1 MSATTTTATATIYY
15 TINHVVTTETDT
27 ETDTDTDT
35 NTSTS
40 TDANAIT
47 QSTVHGDD
55 AVHIWFDN
63 LSDYQ
68 TESAD
73 IIIEQPPTGFHW
85 EVDMAGYTEHPPKL
99 NPESYISDIKAI
111 TTETEFTAIKEAY
124 TDGEIKRVSPW
135 DTVLTNAM

>member
-1 MSATTTTATATIYY
+1 MSATTTTATATATIYY
-15 TINHVVTTETDT
+15 TINHVVTT
-27 ETDTDTDT
+27 DTDTDT
-35 NTSTS
+35 N
-40 TDANAIT
+40 AINA
-47 QSTVHGDD
+47 SAVHGDD

-99 NPESYISDIKAI
+99 NPESYISDIKAL

-124 TDGEIKRVSPW
+124 MAGEIKRVSPW
-135 DTVLTNAM
+135 DTPLTDTYTQP

>member
-1 MSATTTTATATIYY
+1 MSATTTTITIHY
-15 TINHVVTTETDT
+15 TVNHFVTTDT

-35 NTSTS
+35 DTSTS
-40 TDANAIT
+40 TDTNAIN

-55 AVHIWFDN
+55 AVHIWFSN

-85 EVDMAGYTEHPPKL
+85 GVDMAGYTEHPPKL
-99 NPESYISDIKAI
+99 NPESYVSDIKAL
-111 TTETEFTAIKEAY
+111 TTETELTEIKEAY
-124 TDGEIKRVSPW
+124 MAGEIKRVSPW
-135 DTVLTNAM
+135 DTPLTDTYTQP

>member
-1 MSATTTTATATIYY
+1 MSATTTIHY
-15 TINHVVTTETDT
+15 TVNHFVT
-27 ETDTDTDT
+27 TDTDTDT
-35 NTSTS
+35 NT
-40 TDANAIT
+40 AMNR
-47 QSTVHGDD
+47 STVHGDD
-55 AVHIWFDN
+55 AVHIWFSN

-124 TDGEIKRVSPW
+124 MAGEIKRVSPW
-135 DTVLTNAM
+135 DTPLTDTYTQP